1 MCYTMK
7 TVCTLSAIAAV
18 ATIMAFSFRH
28 SVTEETDY
36 RMSPGPVGDW
46 QNAVIDGQELDDQV
60 RRVQQRCDAKAAV
73 VADVIDGR
81 LTLFEAAA
89 RFRTLDASNPRA
101 AYWLAHH
108 YRDQQYELALC
119 HSIIHRAKLELR
131 SRGSGLEDDTVT
143 RLKSELAEHLQRHG
157 QVCLTD

>member
-1 MCYTMK
+1 M
-7 TVCTLSAIAAV
+7 L
-18 ATIMAFSFRH
+18 
-28 SVTEETDY
+28 
-36 RMSPGPVGDW
+36 PGPLGAW
-46 QNAVIDGQELDDQV
+46 QNAVIEGQELDDQV
-60 RRVQQRCDAKAAV
+60 RRVRRRCDAKDAV
-73 VADVIDGR
+73 VADVINGR
-81 LTLFEAAA
+81 LTLLEAAA

-119 HSIIHRAKLELR
+119 HSIIHRVKLELR
-131 SRGSGLEDDTVT
+131 SRGSGLEDATVT